1 MLTENRQEEILRL
14 LTVKG
19 SVTVQEL
26 KEQLQMCIRDRYIRE
41 WLWNL
46 DSKLTKIFEVSGQ
59 FDEKHLDFIFTVSA
73 LGWYNDCSN

>member
-1 MLTENRQEEILRL
+1 MPFYIPPIKFFL
-14 LTVKG
+14 LPVFHICN
-19 SVTVQEL
+19 Q
-26 KEQLQMCIRDRYIRE
+26 YIRE